1 MPVIQSQVGPEDL
14 SRRPARN
21 AAKKCL
27 AGVFGHLYISGQRRR
42 FAPKVGAGRHAVA
55 APCLASALLIPVE
68 GQTMALSEQQQP
80 DAAEPQRVAKDSVN
94 VSLPVLMLTILG
106 TLIAVLG
113 LFAAGEVALVIV
125 GLVSI
130 AVAGLIQIFTVRR

>member
-1 MPVIQSQVGPEDL
+1 M
-14 SRRPARN
+14 
-21 AAKKCL
+21 
-27 AGVFGHLYISGQRRR
+27 
-42 FAPKVGAGRHAVA
+42 
-55 APCLASALLIPVE
+55 
-68 GQTMALSEQQQP
+68 TLSEHQQP
-80 DAAEPQRVAKDSVN
+80 DAAEPQRVTKDSVN

>member
-1 MPVIQSQVGPEDL
+1 
-14 SRRPARN
+14 
-21 AAKKCL
+21 
-27 AGVFGHLYISGQRRR
+27 
-42 FAPKVGAGRHAVA
+42 
-55 APCLASALLIPVE
+55 
-68 GQTMALSEQQQP
+68 MALSEQQQP